1 MIRLPASFPSAQ
13 DQRAI
18 IDIGSNTVR
27 LVIYGGPVR
36 APVVLFN
43 EKVTARL
50 GKGVAESGM
59 LSAKGMA
66 TALGALAR
74 FAMILKLRGVDD
86 VQTVATAAARDAANG
101 GEFLEQ
107 VAALGLSPR
116 LLSGEEEAV
125 ASARGVLSAFPG
137 ACGIVADLGG
147 GSLELIDIEGDA
159 KGGGRCTHGVTLPLG
174 TLRLAA
180 LRADG
185 NEKFARRIHR
195 MLKGQDWDA
204 HSGQV
209 LYLVGGS
216 LRAFARFAMEQVNWP
231 IDDPHA
237 YELSPE
243 EVLSAVRALQAK
255 TARGNALSPINGV
268 SASRLAS
275 LADAGALLGQLVK
288 ELHPSR
294 VVFSGWGLREGLLA
308 GTMGAKTAGQDPL
321 LAGVIAFVEMQQP
334 GLSSAADLVARWSGR
349 LAYAGPDNLRRAAVM
364 LALASLRSE
373 PNLRAEQAA
382 QWALRKRWLGVDEAG
397 RAMIAMAVLA
407 NSGQAEI
414 PTDLP
419 RLAPLQD
426 LREAVIW
433 GMATRLARRF
443 CAGAGEVLEAS
454 SLTISGRKLVLA
466 TTHAMAPLYT
476 DACAKDL
483 RVLAEMMGLTP
494 HRLSVETAADLP

>member
-243 EVLSAVRALQAK
+243 EVLSAVRALQSK

>member
-27 LVIYGGPVR
+27 LVIYGGPAR

-59 LSAKGMA
+59 LSAKGIA

-101 GEFLEQ
+101 GEFLMQ

-159 KGGGRCTHGVTLPLG
+159 HGGGRCTHGVTLPLG

-180 LRADG
+180 LRAEG
-185 NEKFARRIHR
+185 NDKFARRIHR

-243 EVLSAVRALQAK
+243 EVLSAVRALQSK
-255 TARGNALSPINGV
+255 TARGGTLAPISGV
-268 SASRLAS
+268 SGSRLAS

-294 VVFSGWGLREGLLA
+294 VIFSGWGLREGLLA
-308 GTMGAKTAGQDPL
+308 GAMGAKTAGQDPL
-321 LAGVIAFVEMQQP
+321 LAGVIAFVDTQQP
-334 GLSSAADLVARWSGR
+334 GLSAAADLVARWSGR
-349 LAYAGPDNLRRAAVM
+349 LGYAGPDNLRRAAVM

>member
-1 MIRLPASFPSAQ
+1 MIRLPTSFPAAQ

-27 LVIYGGPVR
+27 MVIYGGPPR
-36 APVVLFN
+36 TPVVLFN

-50 GKGVAESGM
+50 GKGVAESGV
-59 LSAKGMA
+59 LSTKGMA
-66 TALGALAR
+66 SALAALAR
-74 FAMILKLRGVDD
+74 FAIILKLRNVTD

-159 KGGGRCTHGVTLPLG
+159 HGGGRCTHGISLPLG

-180 LRADG
+180 MRAEGSD
-185 NEKFARRIHR
+185 KFGRRIHR
-195 MLKGQDWDA
+195 MLKGKDWDA

-216 LRAFARFAMEQVNWP
+216 LRAFARFAMVQADWP

-255 TARGNALSPINGV
+255 TARGVPLTPISGV
-268 SASRLAS
+268 SGSRLTS
-275 LADAGALLGQLVK
+275 LPDAGALLGQLVK

-294 VVFSGWGLREGLLA
+294 VIFSGWGLREGLLA
-308 GTMGAKTAGQDPL
+308 GAMGQKTASQDPL
-321 LAGVIAFVEMQQP
+321 LAGVSAFVEMQQP
-334 GLSSAADLVARWSGR
+334 GLSSAAELVARWTGR
-349 LAYAGPDNLRRAAVM
+349 LGYDGPDNLRRAAVM

-407 NSGQAEI
+407 NSGQADI
-414 PTDLP
+414 PTELP

-454 SLTISGRKLVLA
+454 SLSISGRKLVLA

-476 DACAKDL
+476 DASAKDL
-483 RVLAEMMGLTP
+483 KILAEMMGLTP
-494 HRLSVETAADLP
+494 HRLSVKAASDLP